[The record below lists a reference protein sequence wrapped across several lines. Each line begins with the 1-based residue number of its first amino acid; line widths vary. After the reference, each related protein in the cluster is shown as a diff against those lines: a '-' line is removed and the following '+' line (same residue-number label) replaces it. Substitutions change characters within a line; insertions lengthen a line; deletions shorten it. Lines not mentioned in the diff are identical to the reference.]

1 MAFLRQM
8 YIAHLV
14 RRTVKTVD
22 ALQVRIFQTGNRGC
36 PVSSVGNHQHGTRGK
51 QGGQLRIASSSTCQL
66 DGLATFTRATAIKM
80 RGQTDHRGGSCKT
93 VVQDG
98 KQHRLRSSAG
108 TTIHADACR
117 VYIFTVCQHIIQYQQ
132 SVHGLNGV
140 RVIGMVRFRT
150 YLQGGFTPTIQII
163 IHTDSPHTCQSR
175 HALLLVFAVA
185 SLSKM
190 TIGADNQ
197 CMFALGTGSID

>member
-1 MAFLRQM
+1 
-8 YIAHLV
+8 
-14 RRTVKTVD
+14 
-22 ALQVRIFQTGNRGC
+22 
-36 PVSSVGNHQHGTRGK
+36 
-51 QGGQLRIASSSTCQL
+51 
-66 DGLATFTRATAIKM
+66 M
-80 RGQTDHRGGSCKT
+80 RSQTDHRGGSCKT

-108 TTIHADACR
+108 TTVHADACR
-117 VYIFTVCQHIIQYQQ
+117 VYIFTVCQHIIQYKQ

-140 RVIGMVRFRT
+140 RVTGMVRFRT
-150 YLQGGFTPTIQII
+150 YLQGGFTPTIQVI
-163 IHTDSPHTCQSR
+163 IHADSPHTCQSR

-197 CMFALGTGSID
+197 CMFAFGAGGID

>member
-22 ALQVRIFQTGNRGC
+22 TLQVRIFQTGNRGC
-36 PVSSVGNHQHGTRGK
+36 PVASVGNHQQGTRGK
-51 QGGQLRIASSSTCQL
+51 
-66 DGLATFTRATAIKM
+66 
-80 RGQTDHRGGSCKT
+80 RGGSCKT

-108 TTIHADACR
+108 TTVHADACR
-117 VYIFTVCQHIIQYQQ
+117 VYILTVCQHIIQYQQ
-132 SVHGLNGV
+132 SVHSLNGV

-150 YLQGGFTPTIQII
+150 YLQGGFPPTIQVI
-163 IHTDSPHTCQSR
+163 IHADSPHTCQSR

-197 CMFALGTGSID
+197 CMFAFGAGGID

>member
-1 MAFLRQM
+1 
-8 YIAHLV
+8 
-14 RRTVKTVD
+14 
-22 ALQVRIFQTGNRGC
+22 
-36 PVSSVGNHQHGTRGK
+36 
-51 QGGQLRIASSSTCQL
+51 
-66 DGLATFTRATAIKM
+66 M

-108 TTIHADACR
+108 TTVHADACR
-117 VYIFTVCQHIIQYQQ
+117 IYIFTVCQHIVQYPY
-132 SVHGLNGV
+132 SVHSLNGV
-140 RVIGMVRFRT
+140 RIGSMVRLSS
-150 YLQGGFTPTIQII
+150 YLQGGFTPTIQVI

-197 CMFALGTGSID
+197 CMFAFGAGGID